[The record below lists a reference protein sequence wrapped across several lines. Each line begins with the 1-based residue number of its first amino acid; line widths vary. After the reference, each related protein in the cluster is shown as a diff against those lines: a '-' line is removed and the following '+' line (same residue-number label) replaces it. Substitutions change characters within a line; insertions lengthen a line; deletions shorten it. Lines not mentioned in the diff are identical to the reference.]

1 MEPTDAL
8 ELDHALQLRRLRWS
22 PLWGVFIQGEVRSGA
37 TVVVHIAGED
47 PFEMALSQNDR
58 VIQALPPNRANHTFS
73 VRILPGRLWR
83 SGNLIDPQRPRL
95 AVKHLP
101 VDRISISDQVSG
113 SLLGSA
119 RLQKLECCL
128 RRRRMFCRVEVQHP
142 PPIVAQDHQYK
153 QDPECGRGH
162 GEEIKRN
169 KLSGMVLKESS
180 PGLRRRSAPSD
191 HVL

>member
-22 PLWGVFIQGEVRSGA
+22 PLWGVFIQGEMHSGA
-37 TVVVHIAGED
+37 IAVVHIAGED
-47 PFEMALSQNDR
+47 PFEMALSQNDG
-58 VIQALPPNRANHTFS
+58 VIQALPPNRANRTFS

-101 VDRISISDQVSG
+101 VNCISISDQVSG

-119 RLQKLECCL
+119 RLQKLECCPRRLIMYFETVDSEISMPSL
-128 RRRRMFCRVEVQHP
+128 RNSPWIRGAPHKGLLRHIRRISARFSG
-142 PPIVAQDHQYK
+142 PIL
-153 QDPECGRGH
+153 GRPRPRFFH
-162 GEEIKRN
+162 
-169 KLSGMVLKESS
+169 LQ
-180 PGLRRRSAPSD
+180 
-191 HVL
+191 